1 MEKLVLGLS
10 TFGLGFGTVFVGL
23 ICLILIIELMSVAFS
38 RVNAKKAAAQE
49 TATAPAAP
57 APAAEIADRGQF
69 IAAVSAAIATSIGS
83 DVSGLR
89 ILSVKKINN
98 D

>member
-23 ICLILIIELMSVAFS
+23 ICLILIIKLMSVAFS
-38 RVNAKKAAAQE
+38 SLNAKKAAAQE
-49 TATAPAAP
+49 TATVPAAP

-89 ILSVKKINN
+89 ILSVKKLNN

>member
-1 MEKLVLGLS
+1 MGKLVLGLS

-49 TATAPAAP
+49 TAAPATSAP
-57 APAAEIADRGQF
+57 ATEIADRGQF
-69 IAAVSAAIATSIGS
+69 VAAVSAAIATSIGS

-89 ILSVKKINN
+89 VLSIKKINN